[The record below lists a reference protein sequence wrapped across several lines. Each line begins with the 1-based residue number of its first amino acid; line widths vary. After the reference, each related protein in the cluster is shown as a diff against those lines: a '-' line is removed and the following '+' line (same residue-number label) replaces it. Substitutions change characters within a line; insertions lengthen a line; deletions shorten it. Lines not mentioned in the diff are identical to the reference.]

1 MTIRSAARYA
11 VPAFALLFFCG
22 AFPTHGRCSDQPTSD
37 IPDQKTPPEEPIS
50 DPHAEEESA
59 ERVGPSDSTGEIR
72 FSFKATAWRDVLT
85 WIADEAGLA
94 LHYSDLPT
102 GTFSY
107 SDPTSFSAESAIDR
121 INLFLLS
128 DGYTLVR
135 SGGLLT
141 LVNLADPRGVQ
152 KLTILARL
160 VSPAELDGANTYD
173 VVKCIFPLNDVR
185 ASDAVQELQA
195 LNLMVAPTI
204 LSKTNQILV
213 VDTVA
218 KLRSVRRILD
228 SFQPE
233 SSPENFVV
241 RSFPLKHV
249 SADDVLAVA
258 RPHLGLSADE
268 MVGIDISL
276 STDLQGRNLFVT
288 GPQERVMM
296 VEQLI
301 QSIDLPDDRSGDRSG
316 DLVLQ
321 SHVVAGGNVE
331 TVHRVLQTML
341 AGQQNIR
348 LSMDSTANSIVALA
362 DAQVQREI
370 AATVSQLE
378 ADEADFEVIELRGV
392 DPFLAV
398 SLVDQMLD
406 LSAPLGKGETRP
418 ADAPRIDADAKGTR
432 LFVRARRPQLEQIR
446 KIVKGLEPASSR
458 QERADFRV
466 LAFSGPRAE
475 SLVRTVARFWGEP
488 NPISLYRDEKPI
500 SLPAVER
507 VPTEEQGRPSESDL
521 RETSGKVTDPER
533 LAGTGAPEILTTKND
548 SLAEMIRCQ
557 ITPQG
562 LLVQSVDTQ
571 ALDRFEQQLM
581 LLAGPTETTSPV
593 GNPVVFYLRHT
604 RPDEALRM
612 LRELIDGGGL
622 GTDRPSGTASD
633 GLVSSSRGLFSMSSV
648 VTSNEGTTT
657 MMAGTITVVADSRLN
672 RLIAQGTDA
681 DIDRIEGYLK
691 IIDRDSSI
699 TNVET
704 YGTAQVI
711 ELVNTRASEVA
722 EAIKEAFANRL
733 ITSKADMNRQEPA
746 KTAAKGS
753 DADQKSAIKP
763 TTTPRDLEPKLA
775 VAVHEASN
783 SLIVTAPPALFS
795 EVQSLVKSI
804 DQRGEQAISVVAPSS
819 SAAFGAVLEQLA
831 GESTTSGRSRTRS
844 SSR

>member
-11 VPAFALLFFCG
+11 VSAFVLLVFCG
-22 AFPTHGRCSDQPTSD
+22 AFSTDGRCTDQPTSD
-37 IPDQKTPPEEPIS
+37 VPAQKTT
-50 DPHAEEESA
+50 SA
-59 ERVGPSDSTGEIR
+59 ETTGDPQPKGESEDRVGPTDSTGEIR
-72 FSFKATAWRDVLT
+72 FSFKATGWRDVLT

-107 SDPTSFSAESAIDR
+107 SDPTGFSAESAIDR

-160 VSPAELDGANTYD
+160 VSAAELNDASSYD

-218 KLRSVRRILD
+218 KLRSVHKILD

-301 QSIDLPDDRSGDRSG
+301 QSIDLPDDRSGERPG
-316 DLVLQ
+316 DMVLQ

-331 TVHRVLQTML
+331 TVYRVLQTML
-341 AGQQNIR
+341 AGQNIR

-370 AATVSQLE
+370 AATVNQLE

-406 LSAPLGKGETRP
+406 LSAPRGKGETRP

-475 SLVRTVARFWGEP
+475 SLVRTVARFWSDP

-500 SLPAVER
+500 ALPAVER
-507 VPTEEQGRPSESDL
+507 VPTEEQGRSNKSD
-521 RETSGKVTDPER
+521 RQETPGKVTDPER

-571 ALDRFEQQLM
+571 ALDRFEQQLI
-581 LLAGPTETTSPV
+581 LLAGPTETTLPV
-593 GNPVVFYLRHT
+593 GDPVVFYLRHT

-622 GTDRPSGTASD
+622 GTDRPSGTVGD

-657 MMAGTITVVADSRLN
+657 MMAGSITVVADSRLN

-753 DADQKSAIKP
+753 DADQESAIKP

-831 GESTTSGRSRTRS
+831 GESATSGRSRARS